1 MCRSCLPSRSDEQ
14 GTKKEEEEERAFQI
28 GSFVAYPIPPLL
40 FPEKFSP
47 LLSHVLH
54 TYLYRS
60 IRATASAAPN
70 FVL

>member
-14 GTKKEEEEERAFQI
+14 GTKKKEEEEERAFQI

-47 LLSHVLH
+47 APFART
-54 TYLYRS
+54 TYIL
-60 IRATASAAPN
+60 IP
-70 FVL
+70 